1 MQSRRKATPNA
12 RPHPLAPTD
21 NPAPKISKRPML
33 SLLRRKSKT
42 LDHLVRLLHFLPR
55 ERYRALLILAPLSI
69 LPGLIDL
76 ITIGVVARLTGA
88 LIGVDLLDS
97 LPGIKIFGG
106 DLVNQSL
113 WLIGIFIGLAW
124 TASALR
130 LALQYTQQRL
140 TALIWRDFSDQIH
153 HNVLYQP
160 YAYHLLRSTPGL
172 TSLIIGNVKAV
183 SNGVINPILRIAS
196 SVVSVALL
204 SFGIVFV
211 GRWLSVVLIVLLVAA
226 YLGLSLFLTPYL
238 RHASKQMV
246 REDER
251 STHSLME
258 SLASIRDIQLANAE
272 PYFQHRFVQTGER
285 AQRYFWIS
293 ALIPIIPRQL
303 IEPLGITL
311 IFVFGALPYLKNGDA
326 NQVRQ
331 IIPMLAGLAIAAQK
345 LTPPLQELFSSITL
359 LRGSLPKIAKTVEL
373 LELSEPRLTLASPG
387 VLLPES
393 VFPRHTIRL
402 VNAWFRYPRT
412 EEWVLKGVN
421 LSIPVGSRVAL
432 VGATGSGKSTAA
444 HLLLA
449 LFDPQQGAL
458 ELDGIGLDAYSKPS
472 WQACCAQVPQHIQL
486 LDASI
491 QANVAFGV
499 EEDDFDEDRIW
510 DALQAAQLTDVVAEM
525 PYGLLTPIGENGM
538 KLSGGQRQRLALA
551 RAFYRKAQFLLL
563 DEATS
568 ALDNRTESSV
578 IDAIETVGR
587 RCTTVVIAHR
597 LSTIARCDRIY
608 EFAKGTVKAY
618 GTYEELKDRSASFR
632 DLASLESRSQGLLA

>member
-1 MQSRRKATPNA
+1 
-12 RPHPLAPTD
+12 
-21 NPAPKISKRPML
+21 ML
-33 SLLRRKSKT
+33 SLLRKKSLT
-42 LDHLVRLLHFLPR
+42 LDHLIRLLYFLPR
-55 ERYRALLILAPLSI
+55 ERYRALLFLAPLSI

-76 ITIGVVARLTGA
+76 LTIGVVARLTGA

-97 LPGIKIFGG
+97 LPGVRIFGG
-106 DLVNQSL
+106 DMVNQSL
-113 WLIGIFIGLAW
+113 WLIGIFIVLAW

-130 LALQYTQQRL
+130 LTLQYAQQRL

-160 YAYHLLRSTPGL
+160 YSYHLLRSTPGL

-183 SNGVINPILRIAS
+183 SNGVINPILRIVS

-211 GRWLSVVLIVLLVAA
+211 GRWLSVVLIVLLVGA

-258 SLASIRDIQLANAE
+258 SLASIRDIQLSNAE
-272 PYFQHRFVQTGER
+272 PYFQNHFVQTGER

-311 IFVFGALPYLKNGDA
+311 IFLFGAVPYLRSGDISE
-326 NQVRQ
+326 VRQ
-331 IIPMLAGLAIAAQK
+331 VIPMLAGLAIAAQK

-373 LELSEPRLTLASPG
+373 LELSQPRLTMSSPG
-387 VLLPES
+387 VLRPES

-402 VNAWFRYPRT
+402 SNAWYRYPRT
-412 EEWVLKGVN
+412 EEWVLKGIN

-432 VGATGSGKSTAA
+432 VGETGSGKSTAA

-449 LFDPQQGAL
+449 LFDPQKGAL
-458 ELDGIGLDAYSKPS
+458 ELDGIGLDAFTKPS

-491 QANVAFGV
+491 QANVAFGF
-499 EEDDFDEDRIW
+499 EEDEIDQDRLW
-510 DALQAAQLTDVVAEM
+510 DALQAAQLTDVVAQM
-525 PYGLLTPIGENGM
+525 PYGLLTPVGENGM

-587 RCTTVVIAHR
+587 LCTTVVIAHR
-597 LSTIARCDRIY
+597 LSTIVRCDRIY
-608 EFAKGTVKAY
+608 EFSKGMIKAT
-618 GTYEELKDRSASFR
+618 GTYEELKDRSATFR
-632 DLASLESRSQGLLA
+632 DLASLESRPKGLIS